1 MTWFSEIICIE
12 WWLLPFEIDRD
23 LQQRFYC
30 WSAFGKAFFKS
41 KLYKLG
47 SERKEIKISI
57 IFEYWGKSKFSSRV
71 ETYMCRKEMYVSF
84 IMPRYSIFLVK

>member
-47 SERKEIKISI
+47 SERKEKSR
-57 IFEYWGKSKFSSRV
+57 FLLYLSTGGKANFLAELKHICV
-71 ETYMCRKEMYVSF
+71 EKKCMC
-84 IMPRYSIFLVK
+84 PL